1 MKIPFAKQAYESRSR
16 PFSAQRCVNLYMEPG
31 VEGTQTESVLYGTP
45 GFITFANLGAGRIWG
60 MHVMGA
66 NLYVVSGNN
75 VYVVDSTSGATN
87 LGSVGTVANVVMMDD
102 DGTHVIILLE
112 NGAAYLATASTLVQI
127 TDGDYVS
134 ASSVT
139 VLDSFTMFSE
149 ASSAIFQISALNDA
163 TAYDPLDIATVEGI
177 SGNLVCIKAF
187 RGECWMFKQFSTE
200 VYYNSGAG
208 SFPFI
213 PIGSA
218 TMQRGCAAKRSVAVE
233 SNTIMWLGDDRIVY
247 LAQGYT
253 PTRVSTFAIEKDIE
267 TYATI
272 SDAEAFI
279 YTEEGH
285 KFYVLTFPTED
296 VTWVYDLTTRLW
308 HERESFGYGRW
319 RASSYAFFN
328 GRNLVGDFQTG
339 KIYQLDLDT
348 YTENG
353 TMIRRIATTPPIWAD
368 TNRITF
374 DRLQVTFDPG
384 QGLLTGQGSDPVAML
399 RFSDDG
405 GFTWSNERVVSI
417 GQTGLYKNRAV
428 FRRLGGGIREKVFEL
443 TVTDPILVN
452 ITGAF
457 ADIRV
462 GNA

>member
-16 PFSAQRCVNLYMEPG
+16 PFISQRLVNMYMEPG
-31 VEGTQTESVLYGTP
+31 IEGTQTDSVLYGTP
-45 GFITFANLGAGRIWG
+45 GFDLFANLSSNRIWG

-66 NLYVVSGNN
+66 NTYVVSGNH
-75 VYVVDSTSGATN
+75 VYVVTASSGATD
-87 LGSVGTVANVVMMDD
+87 LGAMGTVSNVVMMDD
-102 DGTHVIILLE
+102 DGTNVTILLE
-112 NGAAYLATASTLVQI
+112 SGAAYVATATTLVQI
-127 TDGDYVS
+127 TDGDYLTS
-134 ASSVT
+134 SSVT
-139 VLDSFTMFSE
+139 VLDSFTIFTT
-149 ASSAIFQISALNDA
+149 AGTNAFQISTLLDPTTYDALDVA
-163 TAYDPLDIATVEGI
+163 SVEGI
-177 SGNLVCIKAF
+177 TGNLICAKAF
-187 RGECWMFKQFSTE
+187 RGELWMFKEFSTE

-233 SNTIMWLGDDRIVY
+233 SNTIMWLGDDRIIY
-247 LAQGYT
+247 LAQGYS

-267 TYATI
+267 TYTTI

-296 VTWVYDLTTRLW
+296 ATWVYDLTTRLW
-308 HERESFGYGRW
+308 HERESFGHGRW
-319 RASSYAFFN
+319 RATSYAFFN

-339 KIYQLDLDT
+339 KIYQLNLDT

-353 TMIRRIATTPPIWAD
+353 TLIQRIATTPPIFAD
-368 TNRITF
+368 TNRLIF
-374 DRLQVTFDPG
+374 DRLQVTFDAG
-384 QGLLTGQGSDPVAML
+384 QGLLSGQGSTPYAML

-405 GFTWSNERVVSI
+405 GFTWSNERVASI
-417 GQTGLYKNRAV
+417 GLTGEYKNRAV
-428 FRRLGGGIREKVFEL
+428 WRRLGQARERVYEI
-443 TVTDPILVN
+443 TVTDPVLIN

>member
-31 VEGTQTESVLYGTP
+31 IEGTQTDAVLYGTP
-45 GFITFANLGAGRIWG
+45 GFDLFADLSANRIWG

-66 NLYVVSGNN
+66 NLYVVSGNH
-75 VYVVDSTSGATN
+75 VYVVTASSGATD
-87 LGSVGTVANVVMMDD
+87 LGAMGTVSNVVMMAD
-102 DGTHVIILLE
+102 DGTNVTILLE
-112 NGAAYLATASTLVQI
+112 SGAAYVATATTLVQI
-127 TDGDYVS
+127 TDGDYLPS
-134 ASSVT
+134 SSVT
-139 VLDSFTMFSE
+139 VLDSFTIFTTTGIN
-149 ASSAIFQISALNDA
+149 AFQISALLDPTTYDA
-163 TAYDPLDIATVEGI
+163 LDVASVEGI
-177 SGNLVCIKAF
+177 TGNLVCAKAF

-200 VYYNSGAG
+200 VYRDSGSG
-208 SFPFI
+208 GFPFI

-218 TMQRGCAAKRSVAVE
+218 TMQRGCAAKRSVAVD
-233 SNTIMWLGDDRIVY
+233 SDYIAWLGDDRIIYVAKDY
-247 LAQGYT
+247 L
-253 PTRVSTFAIEKDIE
+253 PIKKSTFAIEKDIE

-272 SDAEAFI
+272 SDAEGFI

-296 VTWVYDLTTRLW
+296 VTWVLDLTTDLW
-308 HERESFGYGRW
+308 HERESYGYGRW
-319 RASSYAFFN
+319 RATSYAFFN

-339 KIYQLDLDT
+339 KIYQLNLDT

-353 TMIRRIATTPPIWAD
+353 TLMQRIATTPPIFAD
-368 TNRITF
+368 TNRIIF
-374 DRLQVTFDPG
+374 DRLQVTFDAG
-384 QGLLTGQGSDPVAML
+384 QGLLSGQGSIPYAML

-417 GQTGLYKNRAV
+417 GLTGEYKNRAV
-428 FRRLGGGIREKVFEL
+428 WRRLGQARERVFEL

-462 GNA
+462 GSA

>member
-31 VEGTQTESVLYGTP
+31 NEDTQTQAVLYGTP
-45 GFITFANLGAGRIWG
+45 GFDLFANLGAGRIWG

-75 VYVVDSTSGATN
+75 VYVVNASSGSTN
-87 LGSVGTVANVVMMDD
+87 LGAIGSVSDVVGMAD
-102 DGTHVIILLE
+102 DGVHVIILLE
-112 NGAAYLATASTLVQI
+112 SGAAYLATASTLAQI

-134 ASSVT
+134 SSSVT
-139 VLDSFTMFSE
+139 VLDSFTIFTNQ
-149 ASSAIFQISALNDA
+149 SSAVFQISSLLDASSYDALDV
-163 TAYDPLDIATVEGI
+163 ATVEGI
-177 SGNLVCIKAF
+177 SGNLVRAIAN
-187 RGECWMFKQFSTE
+187 RGELWMFKEFSTE

-218 TMQRGCAAKRSVAVE
+218 TMQRGCAAKRSVVVE
-233 SNTIMWLGDDRIVY
+233 SNTVMWLGDDRVIY
-247 LAQGYT
+247 SAQGYT
-253 PTRVSTFAIEKDIE
+253 PTRISTFGIEKDIE
-267 TYATI
+267 TYDTI

-339 KIYQLDLDT
+339 KIYQLNLDT
-348 YTENG
+348 YTEYG
-353 TMIRRIATTPPIWAD
+353 TTIQRIATTPPIFAD
-368 TNRITF
+368 TNRIIF
-374 DRLQVTFDPG
+374 DRLEVTFDAG
-384 QGLLTGQGSDPVAML
+384 VGLLSGQGSQPYAML

-405 GFTWSNERVVSI
+405 GYTWSNERLASI
-417 GQTGLYKNRAV
+417 GLTGQYKNRAIW
-428 FRRLGGGIREKVFEL
+428 RRLGQTREKVFEV
-443 TVTDPILVN
+443 TVSDPVLVN

-457 ADIRV
+457 ADIRI
-462 GNA
+462 GSA